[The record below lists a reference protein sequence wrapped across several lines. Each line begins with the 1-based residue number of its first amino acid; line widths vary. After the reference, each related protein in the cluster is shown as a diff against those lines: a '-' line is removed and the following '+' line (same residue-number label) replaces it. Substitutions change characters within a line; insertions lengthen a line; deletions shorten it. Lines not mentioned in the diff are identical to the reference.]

1 MNKLFRS
8 HKNNITPELNPVED
22 TTKKNVVIVGV
33 LITSRKKGRH
43 PLPVGKDSLI
53 KREMISSANA
63 MGIFMYFFYPNGFNL
78 RKHSVSGHTYISTKK
93 NRGHWVRGVFP
104 LPNIVYNRI
113 SYRKNEAQ
121 TNVQKL
127 LAEIENNPSI
137 HIFNSRFLDKW
148 EVHNVLSQNSCTTNL
163 VPETVIFNRQ
173 NLYMMLDKYQEL
185 FIKPISNS
193 IGKGIIKVQQ
203 KKPKQ
208 PILFKIAASNRG
220 WNKCNSI
227 KKLYMDLKAEVMGR
241 KCLIQQGIDLAT
253 TGKRVFDLRTE
264 VQKNDQGKWVF
275 TGVGVRVAAPGKYVT
290 HVPNGGSRAEYTKV
304 IKKVFGTTTSIN
316 EKLEQQL
323 ANITSTVP
331 RVLEKNLGIN
341 LGILSIDIGI
351 DKNGLMQVIEVNS
364 KPSSFDESDI
374 RNKHLENLNKYF
386 IYLNSLIND

>member
-1 MNKLFRS
+1 
-8 HKNNITPELNPVED
+8 
-22 TTKKNVVIVGV
+22 
-33 LITSRKKGRH
+33 
-43 PLPVGKDSLI
+43 
-53 KREMISSANA
+53 
-63 MGIFMYFFYPNGFNL
+63 
-78 RKHSVSGHTYISTKK
+78 
-93 NRGHWVRGVFP
+93 
-104 LPNIVYNRI
+104 
-113 SYRKNEAQ
+113 
-121 TNVQKL
+121 
-127 LAEIENNPSI
+127 
-137 HIFNSRFLDKW
+137 
-148 EVHNVLSQNSCTTNL
+148 
-163 VPETVIFNRQ
+163 
-173 NLYMMLDKYQEL
+173 
-185 FIKPISNS
+185 
-193 IGKGIIKVQQ
+193 
-203 KKPKQ
+203 
-208 PILFKIAASNRG
+208 
-220 WNKCNSI
+220 
-227 KKLYMDLKAEVMGR
+227 MGR